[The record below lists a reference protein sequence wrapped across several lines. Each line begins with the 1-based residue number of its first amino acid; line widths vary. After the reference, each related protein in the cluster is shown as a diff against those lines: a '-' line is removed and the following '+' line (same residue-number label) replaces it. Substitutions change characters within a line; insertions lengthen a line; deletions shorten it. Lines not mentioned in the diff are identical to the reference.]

1 MQLCL
6 LLHCAVWDSEADD
19 FQEWETLKEMWGQ
32 TNWWGL
38 SHFQP
43 LPVSTW
49 RHSQRHLP
57 LLYVDTTSISDG
69 MRSWLSWRRRG
80 PPRKIVRW
88 QLTTDYITIEI
99 SELDRFTYN
108 VPHITISFTV
118 IFAADV
124 KVTYDTYRNCM
135 IGTCDQKTL
144 IITNPGIYWF
154 WVYAARMQILDVDC

>member
-1 MQLCL
+1 MQDCL
-6 LLHCAVWDSEADD
+6 LLHCAAWDSETDD
-19 FQEWETLKEMWGQ
+19 FQKWETPKEVWGQ
-32 TNWWGL
+32 TNWRGL

-43 LPVSTW
+43 LPVRIEHIARVTIVICWHYINFRWDEELIELAQTW
-49 RHSQRHLP
+49 TPKENSEMA
-57 LLYVDTTSISDG
+57 I
-69 MRSWLSWRRRG
+69 
-80 PPRKIVRW
+80 
-88 QLTTDYITIEI
+88 DYIIIEI
-99 SELDRFTYN
+99 SEPFPVGSVHVQCT
-108 VPHITISFTV
+108 HITITFTV